1 MELRH
6 RSSAVIET
14 AAMTVEERLGAL
26 IGAFN
31 ATNRDIWDE
40 VSNHSEL
47 IHRFALRSNIQ
58 DDILS
63 DHSSDISEL
72 FDITKGLTKKLKGKA
87 SKLGL
92 ALVVIGGIIYIIK
105 NESDK
110 DAMKTKL
117 LDLDKQEC
125 GCYYSVKEDEGEAL
139 DAGGPLGI

>member
-6 RSSAVIET
+6 SSSAVIET

-31 ATNRDIWDE
+31 ATNRDICDE
-40 VSNHSEL
+40 VNNHSEI
-47 IHRFALRSNIQ
+47 IHRIALRSNIQ

-72 FDITKGLTKKLKGKA
+72 FDITKGLTKKLRGKA

-92 ALVVIGGIIYIIK
+92 ALVVIGGIVYIIK
-105 NESDK
+105 NEKDK
-110 DAMKTKL
+110 DNMRTKL
-117 LDLDKQEC
+117 LELDKQEHS
-125 GCYYSVKEDEGEAL
+125 CYCSIKEDEGEAL
-139 DAGGPLGI
+139 DGEGPLGI

>member
-40 VSNHSEL
+40 VSNHSEI
-47 IHRFALRSNIQ
+47 IHRIALRSNIQ

-63 DHSSDISEL
+63 DHSADISEL

-87 SKLGL
+87 SKFGL
-92 ALVVIGGIIYIIK
+92 ALAVIGGIVYIVK
-105 NESDK
+105 NEKDK
-110 DAMKTKL
+110 DNMRTKL
-117 LDLDKQEC
+117 LELDKQERS
-125 GCYYSVKEDEGEAL
+125 CYCSIKEDEGEAL
-139 DAGGPLGI
+139 DGEGPLGI

>member
-63 DHSSDISEL
+63 DHSADIAEL
-72 FDITKGLTKKLKGKA
+72 FDITKGLTKKLRGKA

-92 ALVVIGGIIYIIK
+92 AIAVIGGIVYIIK
-105 NESDK
+105 NEKDK
-110 DAMKTKL
+110 DTMKTKL
-117 LDLDKQEC
+117 LELDKQEH
-125 GCYYSVKEDEGEAL
+125 GCYCSIKEDEGEAL
-139 DAGGPLGI
+139 DGEGPLGI

>member
-63 DHSSDISEL
+63 DHSADIAEL
-72 FDITKGLTKKLKGKA
+72 FDITKGLTKKLRGKA

-92 ALVVIGGIIYIIK
+92 ALVVIGGIVYIIK
-105 NESDK
+105 NEKDK
-110 DAMKTKL
+110 DTMKTKL
-117 LDLDKQEC
+117 LELDKQER
-125 GCYYSVKEDEGEAL
+125 GCYCSIKEDEGEAL
-139 DAGGPLGI
+139 DGEGPLGI

>member
-47 IHRFALRSNIQ
+47 IHRFALKASIQ
-58 DDILS
+58 DDLLS
-63 DHSSDISEL
+63 DHSADISEL

-92 ALVVIGGIIYIIK
+92 ALFVIGGIIYIVK

-110 DAMKTKL
+110 DVMRAKL
-117 LDLDKQEC
+117 LELDKQEC
-125 GCYYSVKEDEGEAL
+125 GCYYSAKEDEGEAL
-139 DAGGPLGI
+139 DVGGPLGI